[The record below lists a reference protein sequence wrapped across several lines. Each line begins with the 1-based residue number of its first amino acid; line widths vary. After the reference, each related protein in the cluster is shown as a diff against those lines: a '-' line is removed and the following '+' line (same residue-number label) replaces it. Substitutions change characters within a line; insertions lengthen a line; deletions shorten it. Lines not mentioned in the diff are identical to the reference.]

1 MPSPRPYYHEFAW
14 AYDLLQPAPV
24 ASHVDFIQAT
34 LHVNGITNG
43 AHILDAGCGT
53 GRYAVELAKRGF
65 RVSGVDRSPDLI
77 AVARSRELIAADRL
91 HFVVADLLEVLFA
104 HPFDAILCRGVLND
118 FVADDSRELI
128 FRRLGLWLRPAGI
141 LIFDVRE
148 WVRTMARYTK
158 DSSHFKELE
167 IPNGR
172 LQFRSET
179 ALVRESHQLRISE
192 RFEIE
197 QHDVRALSQNEF
209 TMRCWTSDE
218 IARYLAASALD
229 QLSTSATYGESGR
242 AWSDRLVV
250 IARKRTAAPNYP
262 DTTFC

>member
-1 MPSPRPYYHEFAW
+1 MSSSRAYYHEFAW
-14 AYDLLQPAPV
+14 AYDLLQADPV
-24 ASHVDFIQAT
+24 TSRVDFIQAV
-34 LHVNGITNG
+34 LNGNGISSG

-53 GRYAVELAKRGF
+53 GRYAAEFSKRGLQ
-65 RVSGVDRSPDLI
+65 VCGVDRSPDLI
-77 AVARSRELIAADRL
+77 TVARSREISAADHL
-91 HFVVADLLEVLFA
+91 HFVIADLLDVLFA

-118 FVADDSRELI
+118 FVDDASRESI

-148 WVRTMARYTK
+148 WVRTAARYTK

-179 ALVRESHQLRISE
+179 VLVHESHQLRISE

-197 QHDVRALSQNEF
+197 QNEVRASSQNEF

-218 IARYLAASALD
+218 IARYLAVASLD
-229 QLSTSATYGESGR
+229 RLSISASYGESDR

-250 IARKRTAAPNYP
+250 IARK
-262 DTTFC
+262 

>member
-1 MPSPRPYYHEFAW
+1 MPLSRPYYHEFAW
-14 AYDLLQPAPV
+14 AYDLLQPDPV
-24 ASHVDFIQAT
+24 ISRVDFIQAV
-34 LHVNGITNG
+34 LNGNGITSG

-53 GRYAVELAKRGF
+53 GRYAAEFSKRGF
-65 RVSGVDRSPDLI
+65 HVCAVDRSSDLI
-77 AVARSRELIAADRL
+77 TVARSREISAADRL
-91 HFVVADLLEVLFA
+91 HFVIADLLEVLFA

-118 FVADDSRELI
+118 FVEDASRESI

-148 WVRTMARYTK
+148 WVRTVARYTK
-158 DSSHFKELE
+158 DSSHFKEVE

-179 ALVRESHQLRISE
+179 VLAHESHQLRISE
-192 RFEIE
+192 RFEVE
-197 QHDVRALSQNEF
+197 QLGVRTSSQNEF

-218 IARYLAASALD
+218 IAHYLAVADLD
-229 QLSTSATYGESGR
+229 QLSTSESYGERDR

-250 IARKRTAAPNYP
+250 IASK
-262 DTTFC
+262 